1 MSETNRL
8 ILTEVFSNHTAL
20 ITLNNPP
27 LNLVTLDLC
36 RELHETL
43 LTLEDDPNVRVIVL
57 TGSGQRAFC
66 VGSDIKEFPEVW
78 DDVIH
83 KKLQNENLTFNQ
95 IELLSKP
102 VIAAMEGNVLGG
114 GCEISMAC
122 DIRIL
127 SETGRI
133 GLPEINLGVFPG
145 SGGLFRLARL
155 VGPAKAVEMI
165 YTGQVICAK
174 DALELGLV
182 NRVVPQGTACTAAL
196 ELADQ
201 IAQKPFEA
209 IRLIKRGVRELWQK
223 TTEECFYTNLELS
236 RAVFKSADC
245 AEGVDA
251 FLNKRSPH
259 FNK

>member
-1 MSETNRL
+1 MNDSSHL
-8 ILTEVFSNHTAL
+8 ILTEKFADKTAL
-20 ITLNNPP
+20 VTLNNPP

-43 LTLEDDPNVRVIVL
+43 LALEDDPEVRAVVL
-57 TGSGQRAFC
+57 TGSGQKAFC
-66 VGSDIKEFPEVW
+66 VGSDIKEFPQVW

-83 KKLQNENLTFNQ
+83 KKLEKENLAFNQ
-95 IELLSKP
+95 VELLSKP

-114 GCEISMAC
+114 GCELSMAC

-127 SETGRI
+127 SEAGRI
-133 GLPEINLGVFPG
+133 GLPEIHLGVFPG
-145 SGGLFRLARL
+145 SGGIFRLAKL
-155 VGPAKAVEMI
+155 VGPAKAVEMM
-165 YTGQVICAK
+165 YTGQMLCAK
-174 DALELGLV
+174 EALQLGLV

-196 ELADQ
+196 ELAGQ

-223 TTEECFYTNLELS
+223 TTQECFYPNLELS
-236 RAVFKSADC
+236 RTVFQTSDC

-251 FLNKRSPH
+251 FLHKRKPQ
-259 FNK
+259 FQ